1 MRIWPGRPYP
11 MGATWDGAGV
21 NFALYS
27 RHATAVELCLFE
39 EKTST
44 RESVTVELKQKTGFV
59 WHGYLPDVRP
69 GQLYGYRVDGPYQ
82 PTRGHRFNRNKVLLD
97 PYAKALGRDITWD
110 DSLFGYVV
118 GESDAS
124 FDTKDS
130 AAVAPLAAV
139 INDAFVWGDDEPP
152 RVPWNR
158 MLVYEANV
166 RGLTK
171 LHPKVSA
178 SKRGTYAGLCAPAVI
193 RHLLHMGVTSVE
205 LMPVHHFAK
214 DQFLV
219 ERELTN
225 FWGYSS
231 LGFFAPE
238 MSYSSAD
245 SPQETVREFKRMVKT
260 LHKNGI
266 EVILDV
272 VYNHTG
278 EGSEMGPTLSF
289 RGIDNAGYYRLAGN
303 HRYYENFS
311 GCGNSW
317 NVNDPFALQLIMDS
331 LRYWVQEMHVDGFR
345 FDLCSV
351 LGREPRDFDPGAA
364 FFDAVQ
370 QDPVLSQVKMIAE
383 PWDAIG
389 SYDLGK
395 FPGLWKEWNGQ
406 YRDVVREFWRG
417 DHGKLRDF
425 ATRICGSS
433 DIFQR
438 GGRSPLASI
447 NFVTSHDGF
456 TLHDLVSY
464 NQKHNEDN
472 QENSGDDHNRSWNCG
487 FEGETS
493 NKEINRLRERQRR
506 NFITTLFIS
515 QGVPMLLA
523 GDEFGRSQ
531 GGNNNAYCQDNEI
544 SWVNWDVD
552 PEEKAFEKFVRR
564 AIKLWDENPVFHR
577 HTFFR
582 PSMHGESEDRDIH
595 WLTPAAEPMTS
606 ADWEAGYARCV
617 GMLLDGRMVEE
628 VDTDGEP
635 LEGDTV
641 LLLINASEEEIP
653 FTLPPLDE
661 GFYWQAELDTF
672 YPARRPKDLPQGH
685 LYRLKTR
692 SMALFIRRQERRGL
706 LRKRSGR
713 KRTS

>member
-1 MRIWPGRPYP
+1 MRIWPGHPYP
-11 MGATWDGAGV
+11 LGATWDGTGV

-27 RHATAVELCLFE
+27 RHATAVDLCLFDD
-39 EKTST
+39 KTST
-44 RESVTVELKQKTGFV
+44 EESVTVKLKHKTGFV

-82 PTRGHRFNRNKVLLD
+82 PARGHRFNRNKLLLD

-110 DSLFGYVV
+110 DSLFGYTV
-118 GESDAS
+118 GESDLS
-124 FDTKDS
+124 FDSRDS
-130 AAVAPLAAV
+130 APFAPLAAV

-152 RVPWNR
+152 QVPWNE

-171 LHPKVSA
+171 LNSKVAA
-178 SKRGTYAGLCAPAVI
+178 SRRGTYAGLCAPSVI
-193 RHLLHMGVTSVE
+193 RHLLNLGVTSVE
-205 LMPVHHFAK
+205 LMPVHHFTK

-219 ERELTN
+219 ERGLTN
-225 FWGYSS
+225 FWGYNS

-238 MSYSSAD
+238 TSYSSTD
-245 SPQETVREFKRMVKT
+245 TPQETVREFKRMVKT
-260 LHKNGI
+260 LHRNGI

-289 RGIDNAGYYRLAGN
+289 RGIDNASYYRLAGN
-303 HRYYENFS
+303 HRYYDNFS

-317 NVNDPFALQLIMDS
+317 NVNNSFALQLIMDS

-351 LGREPRDFDPGAA
+351 LGREPRDFDSGAA

-383 PWDAIG
+383 PWDAVG
-389 SYDLGK
+389 SYNLGQ
-395 FPGLWKEWNGQ
+395 FPSLWKEWNGQ
-406 YRDVVREFWRG
+406 YRDTVREFWRG
-417 DHGKLRDF
+417 DHGKLRDY

-456 TLHDLVSY
+456 TLRDLVSY
-464 NQKHNEDN
+464 NNKHNEAN
-472 QENSGDDHNRSWNCG
+472 QEDSGDDHNRSWNSGC
-487 FEGETS
+487 EGETTS
-493 NKEINRLRERQRR
+493 KPINQLRERQRR
-506 NFITTLFIS
+506 NFLTTLFFS

-523 GDEFGRSQ
+523 GDEFGRTQ

-544 SWVNWDVD
+544 SWVDWDLD
-552 PEEKAFEKFVRR
+552 PEQKSFLKFVRR
-564 AIKLWDENPVFHR
+564 VVQLWNDNPVFHR
-577 HTFFR
+577 KTFFR

-595 WLTPAAEPMTS
+595 WLTPAAKPMTS
-606 ADWEAGYARCV
+606 ADWEAGFARCV
-617 GMLLDGRMVEE
+617 GMLLDGRMIEE
-628 VDTDGEP
+628 FDANGDP
-635 LEGDTV
+635 LESDTV
-641 LLLINASEEEIP
+641 LLLINASEGDIP
-653 FTLPPLDE
+653 FTLPSLDE
-661 GFYWQAELDTF
+661 GYYWHSELDTF
-672 YPARRPKDLPQGH
+672 YPTKRPKDLPPGH
-685 LYRLKTR
+685 VYRLKTR
-692 SMALFIRRQERRGL
+692 SMSLFVRRRERRGL

-713 KRTS
+713 KRS

>member
-1 MRIWPGRPYP
+1 METAMRIWPGRPYP
-11 MGATWDGAGV
+11 MGATWDGTGV

-39 EKTST
+39 DSKST
-44 RESVTVELKQKTGFV
+44 QESVAIPLKQRTGFV

-69 GQLYGYRVDGPYQ
+69 GQLYGYRVDGPYD
-82 PTRGHRFNRNKVLLD
+82 PVAGHRFNRNKILLD

-110 DSLFGYVV
+110 DSLFGYTV
-118 GESDAS
+118 GESDVS
-124 FDTKDS
+124 FNPKDS
-130 AAVAPLAAV
+130 AAVAPLGAV
-139 INDAFVWGDDEPP
+139 INDAFVWGDDKRPQ
-152 RVPWNR
+152 VPWNR
-158 MLVYEANV
+158 TLIYEANV

-171 LHPKVSA
+171 LNPKVATSR
-178 SKRGTYAGLCAPAVI
+178 RGTYAGLCAPAVI
-193 RHLLHMGVTSVE
+193 RYLLSLGVTTIE

-219 ERELTN
+219 ERGQTN
-225 FWGYSS
+225 YWGYSS

-238 MSYSSAD
+238 MTYSSAD

-289 RGIDNAGYYRLAGN
+289 RGIDNSSYYRLAGN
-303 HRYYENFS
+303 HRYYDNFS

-370 QDPVLSQVKMIAE
+370 QDPILSQVKMIAE
-383 PWDAIG
+383 PWDAVG
-389 SYDLGK
+389 SYDLGQ

-406 YRDVVREFWRG
+406 YRDTVREFWRG
-417 DHGKLRDF
+417 DHGKLRDV

-433 DIFQR
+433 DIFQHN
-438 GGRSPLASI
+438 GRSPLASI

-456 TLHDLVSY
+456 TLRDLVSY
-464 NQKHNEDN
+464 NQKHNEAN
-472 QENSGDDHNRSWNCG
+472 LENSGDDHNRSWNSG
-487 FEGETS
+487 FEGETT
-493 NKEINRLRERQRR
+493 NKDVNQLRERQRR
-506 NFITTLFIS
+506 NFLTTLFCS

-523 GDEFGRSQ
+523 GDEFGRTQ

-544 SWVNWDVD
+544 SWVDWELD
-552 PEEKAFEKFVRR
+552 PEQKAFQKFVRR
-564 AIKLWDENPVFHR
+564 AIQLRNENPVFHR
-577 HTFFR
+577 QTFFK
-582 PSMHGESEDRDIH
+582 PSMHGEPEDRDIH
-595 WLTPAAEPMTS
+595 WLTPAAEPMTI

-617 GMLLDGRMVEE
+617 GMLLDGRMIEE
-628 VDTDGEP
+628 FDADGEP
-635 LEGDTV
+635 CEGNTV
-641 LLLINASEEEIP
+641 LLLINASEDDIP
-653 FTLPPLDE
+653 FTLPSLDE
-661 GFYWQAELDTF
+661 GMYWQCELDTF
-672 YPARRPKDLPQGH
+672 YPARRPKGLEPGVS
-685 LYRLKTR
+685 YRLKTR
-692 SMALFIRRQERRGL
+692 SMAFFARRRERRRL
-706 LRKRSGR
+706 LRR
-713 KRTS
+713 